1 MLFCLPRNAVLQLV
15 GSSSSFPL
23 FTLQAVLLGLYHDC
37 HFPFRWVRDGVCV
50 CVWVCIGISIS
61 IAKSVVC
68 VVCGGGV
75 SGPPF
80 HDRSLTPDGEARR
93 RPCK

>member
-1 MLFCLPRNAVLQLV
+1 MLQLV

-37 HFPFRWVRDGVCV
+37 HFHFVGFEMGCVCV
-50 CVWVCIGISIS
+50 CVCIGISIS

-80 HDRSLTPDGEARR
+80 HDRSPTPDGEARR